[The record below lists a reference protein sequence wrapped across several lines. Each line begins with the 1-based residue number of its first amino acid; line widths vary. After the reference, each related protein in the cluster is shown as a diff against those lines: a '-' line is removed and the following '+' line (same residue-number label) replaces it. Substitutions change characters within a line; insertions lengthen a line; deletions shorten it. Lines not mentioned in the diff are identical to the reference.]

1 MGCKNKNG
9 KPMLFS
15 KIAVCGSKKTRFIKE
30 QKASGLLLGPNS
42 PFKEVPLLVAILY
55 LYWMKS

>member
-1 MGCKNKNG
+1 
-9 KPMLFS
+9 MLFS
-15 KIAVCGSKKTRFIKE
+15 KIAVCGSKKTRFVKE